1 MKGGAAVKINEVES
15 LVGVTKKNIRFYE
28 QEGLLH
34 PRRNKENGY
43 RDYAQAEVDMLM
55 RIKLL
60 RKLGLPLEEI
70 RRLQAGQCTVGDAMR
85 RHLVTLERERSN
97 VEQAIALCAE
107 LQDVR
112 QNLDALDARQIL
124 ERMKG
129 MEQDGTTFQNKQK
142 LDVRRRYVA
151 PTAITAGMVVLML
164 ALTALG
170 VWGYL
175 SETENVPPPALMA
188 VFLLIPLAIIVGV
201 LLALKQRWSE
211 LKRGEEDEA
220 KQY

>member
-1 MKGGAAVKINEVES
+1 MKINEVES

-43 RDYAQAEVDMLM
+43 RDYSQAEVDMLM

-70 RRLQAGQCTVGDAMR
+70 RRLQDGQYTVGDAMR
-85 RHLVTLERERSN
+85 RHMVTLERERSN

-107 LQDVR
+107 LQEVHLP
-112 QNLDALDARQIL
+112 LDALDAQQIL

-129 MEQDGTTFQNKQK
+129 MERDGTTFQNKQK
-142 LDVRRRYVA
+142 QDVRRRYVA
-151 PTAITAGMVVLML
+151 PAVITAGMVALML

-175 SETENVPPPALMA
+175 SETEQVPPPALM
-188 VFLLIPLAIIVGV
+188 VIFLLIPAAVIVGV
-201 LLALKQRWSE
+201 LLALKQRWKE
-211 LKRGEEDEA
+211 LKGGEEDEA